1 MAYGKIKA
9 DTFVYDNSGSDA
21 EVTVAS
27 LGNKASLPASAGT
40 VGASEVVQVD
50 ANKDITGFRNVT
62 LSGNLQVNGTTT
74 TVASSTMTVTDKNIE
89 IAKGAANDAAADGAG
104 ITVDSGDGDKT
115 WNWVDATDAWTSSE
129 HIHLGDNKKLLGGS
143 DSDLQVYHTGSHHFQ
158 VNTTGNTLY
167 QSGEHTFYNADASE
181 TLAVLRVNG
190 SCDLYHDNSKKFE
203 TTANGVT
210 VTGTVSDSLGDVRK
224 LTNSTQTSAYTLVAA
239 DAGKYVIMQGSGG
252 DITVPDSVFSAGQMI
267 TLINHNTSDLTI
279 IKGTN
284 MFYTA
289 DGSNANRTLAGK
301 GMATLLFTDSATC
314 YISGAGLS

>member
-1 MAYGKIKA
+1 MDSSHTNHETSLVLTRNGGVKAYFDNAIK
-9 DTFVYDNSGSDA
+9 F
-21 EVTVAS
+21 
-27 LGNKASLPASAGT
+27 
-40 VGASEVVQVD
+40 Q
-50 ANKDITGFRNVT
+50 
-62 LSGNLQVNGTTT
+62 TTT
-74 TVASSTMTVTDKNIE
+74 A
-89 IAKGAANDAAADGAG
+89 
-104 ITVDSGDGDKT
+104 
-115 WNWVDATDAWTSSE
+115 
-129 HIHLGDNKKLLGGS
+129 
-143 DSDLQVYHTGSHHFQ
+143 
-158 VNTTGNTLY
+158 
-167 QSGEHTFYNADASE
+167 
-181 TLAVLRVNG
+181 
-190 SCDLYHDNSKKFE
+190 
-203 TTANGVT
+203 GVT

-267 TLINHNTSDLTI
+267 TLINHNTSALTI